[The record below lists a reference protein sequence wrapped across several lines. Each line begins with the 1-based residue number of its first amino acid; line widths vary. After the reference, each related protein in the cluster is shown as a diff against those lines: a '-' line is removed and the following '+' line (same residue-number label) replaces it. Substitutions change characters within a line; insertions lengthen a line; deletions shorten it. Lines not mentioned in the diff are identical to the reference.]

1 MHENFYRLSFS
12 NLTTY
17 MEILFLKLV
26 ERERFQISK
35 TIFFKPIKLELFIFI
50 FEMLLNLLC

>member
-50 FEMLLNLLC
+50 F